1 MYYINR
7 NGGIKGALKEI
18 NYGTNNNF
26 SYTYD
31 AVGRIKTELK
41 NGVLNREYEY
51 DSMGQLTAEYLYDPA
66 VVALYTDDTT
76 VDRIKL
82 YYIYNINGNLT
93 EQGCNKEWLD
103 ESGNATTSNL
113 SLNTY
118 GYYGSHDTGYWL
130 SPLMYDGNEE
140 IAYDSMG
147 NPLNY
152 FGKNFT
158 WENGR
163 ELASITSS
171 SGASIASYEYDA
183 SGLRISKNTTSGGTV
198 YYVYD
203 ESSNL
208 IFEKHSDYTLAFY
221 YDGNGIRTHFTK
233 KSDSGF
239 ETYYYRYN
247 LQGDII
253 ALLNNAGTV
262 VAEYNYTAYGK
273 PIGTV
278 GEIGNLNP
286 FRYRGYYYDNETG
299 FYYLQSRYYDPN
311 TTRFINADAA
321 EFVGAT
327 GTPLSF
333 NLFLYCEND
342 PVNSVDET
350 GFWAEKLYNFK
361 LIPEGF
367 TADVNARFLSEA
379 YCRIYAADIYYRYLF
394 KNKGIRRMGIVRM
407 AAEIYAHALAYYF
420 GSIMVKFGISR
431 GASYVKHGKQLYIN
445 YNDKWAYKYWIVWGA
460 SRYIKHSLLAIIPGY
475 MYYLWIIM

>member
-7 NGGIKGALKEI
+7 NGGIKGALKKI
-18 NYGTNNNF
+18 SYGTNNTL

-31 AVGRIKTELK
+31 AVGRIKAELK

-66 VVALYTDDTT
+66 IIALYTDDTT

-82 YYIYNINGNLT
+82 YYIYNINGNLE

-103 ESGNATTSNL
+103 ESGNATTANL

-118 GYYGSHDTGYWL
+118 GYHTSEGNWL

-183 SGLRISKNTTSGGTV
+183 SGLRISKTTTAGGNV

-203 ESSNL
+203 ENSNL
-208 IFEKHSDYTLAFY
+208 IFEKHPDYTLAFY
-221 YDGNGIRTHFTK
+221 YDGNGTRTHFTK
-233 KSDSGF
+233 KSSTGY
-239 ETYYYRYN
+239 ETYYYSYN

-273 PIGTV
+273 PIGAVT
-278 GEIGNLNP
+278 EIGNLNP
-286 FRYRGYYYDNETG
+286 FRYRGYYYDDETG
-299 FYYLQSRYYDPN
+299 FYYLQSRYYDPTN
-311 TTRFINADAA
+311 ARFINADAA
-321 EFVGAT
+321 DYIGAT

-342 PVNSVDET
+342 PVNNTDPS
-350 GFWAEKLYNFK
+350 GNFWVRAASAVAGAALFGTIAYLISSLFNLPRDLKLGVTATFAVIGGVLGGIFGPTIIAKALPK
-361 LIPEGF
+361 LTKWLKEIKRTTKIIKP
-367 TADVNARFLSEA
+367 
-379 YCRIYAADIYYRYLF
+379 
-394 KNKGIRRMGIVRM
+394 KGENLGGIV
-407 AAEIYAHALAYYF
+407 
-420 GSIMVKFGISR
+420 IMNKVRIMLHLPHLKNPRNPHKYLHLQIEFLGF
-431 GASYVKHGKQLYIN
+431 
-445 YNDKWAYKYWIVWGA
+445 KWRIRLGRNV
-460 SRYIKHSLLAIIPGY
+460 I
-475 MYYLWIIM
+475 